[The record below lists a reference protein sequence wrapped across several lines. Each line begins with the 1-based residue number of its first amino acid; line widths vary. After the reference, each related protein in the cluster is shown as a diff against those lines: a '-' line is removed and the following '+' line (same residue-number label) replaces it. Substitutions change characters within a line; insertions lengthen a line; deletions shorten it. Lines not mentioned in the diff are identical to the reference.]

1 MRGAPLTRQIIES
14 YKRGLKAREA
24 AVAVR
29 AVNTV
34 RAADSSAAC
43 ITTLTGTQTDRRTE
57 NLLHAHRLLLCLNS
71 TEL

>member
-24 AVAVR
+24 AVA
-29 AVNTV
+29 V